1 MHHYLS
7 LFTAA
12 SLSMA
17 ATAWVP
23 FAEANVAIETE
34 DGQSSVYRE
43 VLDRLASR
51 HYRTQPVDDALS
63 QRYLDEYIGMLDA
76 GKNYLLQSDIDEFE
90 QWRLKLDD
98 LAKRGNIKPG
108 FVMFNRLRDRAMAQ
122 LEANVVILED
132 SDFTFDFEGQDS
144 IVLDGDERDWLASSE
159 AADAFW
165 MKRMTDAMIR
175 LLLNDK
181 DTEEAKELLVKRFK
195 NQIKQFDQ
203 RDSQDVFQLYI
214 NALGSLYDPHTSYFS
229 PRANENFK
237 INMSLSLTGIG
248 AELTTEDDY
257 TKVSRLIPG
266 GPADLQGV
274 LRAEDKIVGVGQ
286 ADDPVVDVIGWR
298 IDEVVELIRG
308 EKDTTVRLEL
318 IPSKGDSSNTKTI
331 TIVRDKVK
339 LEDKSAQSK
348 ILDIQMDGQAFKLGV
363 IDIPAFY
370 MDFEAYRARDPE
382 FKSTTRDVYNLVE
395 ELTDAKVDGIVLDL
409 RNNGGGSLYEATSL
423 TDLFIDYGPVV
434 QIRDAQQKV
443 YRNHRASRRA
453 AYSGPLIV
461 MINRLSA
468 SASEIFAGALQ
479 DYGRALIVG
488 TQSFGKG
495 TVQDVTA
502 LSEGH
507 LKMTIS
513 KFYRVSG
520 DSTQHRGVIPDIV
533 FPSLHDVEKIGESE
547 QDNALP
553 WDRIHRVPHQ
563 TQDQLTAFIA
573 PLTAS
578 HLKRRSADP
587 DFASLVEKIELSDAW
602 ETEKSLSLNL
612 EQRRLRSERWDIG
625 LFETEN
631 RRLVAK
637 GEEPFDDLAAWKD
650 SGDDEEENDE
660 VESSEE
666 NQVKSSKETI
676 AESAIK
682 ETQAT
687 AQNDSQNTAKS
698 DASDSLADVT
708 TDVEAEATEDAVEEE
723 EEENIAESDPMLFE
737 AGKVLSEQIQ
747 LQTQAN
753 SQRLALV
760 KGNKE
765 ASL

>member
-1 MHHYLS
+1 MRQHLS
-7 LFTAA
+7 LLIAA
-12 SLSMA
+12 NVLLSTLLWMPDA
-17 ATAWVP
+17 R
-23 FAEANVAIETE
+23 ANVAIKTE

-51 HYRTQPVDDALS
+51 HYRTQKVDDALS
-63 QRYLDEYIGMLDA
+63 QRYLDEYIGLLDA
-76 GKNYLLQSDIDEFE
+76 GKNYFLQSDIDEFE

-98 LAKRGNIKPG
+98 LAKRGDIKPG
-108 FVMFNRLRDRAMAQ
+108 FIMFNRLRDRAMAQ
-122 LEANVVILED
+122 LQNNIALLED
-132 SDFTFDFEGQDS
+132 SEFQFDFSGEAS
-144 IVLDGDERDWLASSE
+144 IILDGDERDWLASPE

-165 MKRMTDAMIR
+165 LKRMTDALIR
-175 LLLNDK
+175 LLLNEK
-181 DTEEAKELLVKRFK
+181 DLEEARELVAKRFK

-203 RDSQDVFQLYI
+203 RDSQDVFQLYT

-229 PRANENFK
+229 PRTNENFK

-257 TKVSRLIPG
+257 TRVSRLIPG

-274 LRAEDKIVGVGQ
+274 LKAEDKIVGVGQ
-286 ADDPVVDVIGWR
+286 AEKPIVDVIGWR

-308 EKDTTVRLEL
+308 EKDTKVRLEL

-339 LEDKSAQSK
+339 LEDKSAQST
-348 ILDIQMDGQAFKLGV
+348 ILEIDLNGEAFKLGV

-395 ELTDAKVDGIVLDL
+395 ELTEANVDGIVLDL

-434 QIRDAQQKV
+434 QIRDAEQKV

-502 LSEGH
+502 LSEGQ

-520 DSTQHRGVIPDIV
+520 DSTQHRGVIPDIA
-533 FPSLHDVEKIGESE
+533 FPSLHDIEKIGESE

-563 TQDQLTAFIA
+563 TQDHLMPYVA

-587 DFASLVEKIELSDAW
+587 DFASLVERIKLSDDW
-602 ETEKSLSLNL
+602 EMDKSLSLNL
-612 EQRRLRSERWDIG
+612 EQRRARSERWDIG
-625 LFETEN
+625 LFESEN

-637 GEEPFDDLAAWKD
+637 GEEPFADLAAWKD
-650 SGDDEEENDE
+650 NDEEDEESGDDNGQKSITENDQE
-660 VESSEE
+660 DTLSSSS
-666 NQVKSSKETI
+666 NQI
-676 AESAIK
+676 
-682 ETQAT
+682 
-687 AQNDSQNTAKS
+687 QNN
-698 DASDSLADVT
+698 ADV
-708 TDVEAEATEDAVEEE
+708 DTEEDTLNTEKD
-723 EEENIAESDPMLFE
+723 ENIAESDPMLFE

-747 LQTQAN
+747 LQTQAL
-753 SQRLALV
+753 SQRLAAV
-760 KGNKE
+760 KSNKE
-765 ASL
+765 SNL

>member
-1 MHHYLS
+1 MRQHLS
-7 LFTAA
+7 LLIAA
-12 SLSMA
+12 NVLLSTLLWMPDA
-17 ATAWVP
+17 R
-23 FAEANVAIETE
+23 ANVAIKTE

-51 HYRTQPVDDALS
+51 HYRTQKVDDALS
-63 QRYLDEYIGMLDA
+63 QRYLDEYIGLLDA
-76 GKNYLLQSDIDEFE
+76 GKNYFLQSDIDEFE

-98 LAKRGNIKPG
+98 LAKRGDIKPG
-108 FVMFNRLRDRAMAQ
+108 FIMFNRLRDRAMAQ
-122 LEANVVILED
+122 LQNNIALLED
-132 SDFTFDFEGQDS
+132 SEFQFDFSGEAS
-144 IVLDGDERDWLASSE
+144 IILDGDERDWLASPE

-165 MKRMTDAMIR
+165 LKRMTDALIR
-175 LLLNDK
+175 LLLNEK
-181 DTEEAKELLVKRFK
+181 DLEEARELVAKRFK

-203 RDSQDVFQLYI
+203 RDSQDVFQLYT
-214 NALGSLYDPHTSYFS
+214 NALGSLYDPHTSYLS
-229 PRANENFK
+229 PRTNENFK

-257 TKVSRLIPG
+257 TRVSRLIPG

-274 LRAEDKIVGVGQ
+274 LKAEDKIVGVGQ
-286 ADDPVVDVIGWR
+286 AEKPIVDVIGWR

-308 EKDTTVRLEL
+308 EKDTKVRLEL

-331 TIVRDKVK
+331 TIIRDKVK
-339 LEDKSAQSK
+339 LEDKSAQSTILK
-348 ILDIQMDGQAFKLGV
+348 IDLNGEAFKLGV

-395 ELTDAKVDGIVLDL
+395 ELTEANVDGIVLDL

-434 QIRDAQQKV
+434 QIRDAEQKV

-479 DYGRALIVG
+479 DYGRALVVG

-502 LSEGH
+502 LSEGQ

-520 DSTQHRGVIPDIV
+520 DSTQHRGVIPDIA
-533 FPSLHDVEKIGESE
+533 FPSLHNIEKIGESE

-563 TQDQLTAFIA
+563 TQDHLMPYVA

-587 DFASLVEKIELSDAW
+587 DFASLVERIKLSDDW
-602 ETEKSLSLNL
+602 EMDKSLSLNL
-612 EQRRLRSERWDIG
+612 EQRRARSERWDIG
-625 LFETEN
+625 LFESEN

-637 GEEPFDDLAAWKD
+637 GEEPFADLAAWKD
-650 SGDDEEENDE
+650 NDEEDEESGDDNGQESITENDQE
-660 VESSEE
+660 DTLSS
-666 NQVKSSKETI
+666 SSDQI
-676 AESAIK
+676 
-682 ETQAT
+682 
-687 AQNDSQNTAKS
+687 QNN
-698 DASDSLADVT
+698 ADV
-708 TDVEAEATEDAVEEE
+708 DTEEDTLNTEKDK
-723 EEENIAESDPMLFE
+723 NIAESDPMLFE

-747 LQTQAN
+747 LQTQAL
-753 SQRLALV
+753 SQRLAAV
-760 KGNKE
+760 KSNKE
-765 ASL
+765 SNL

>member
-1 MHHYLS
+1 MRQHLS
-7 LFTAA
+7 LLIAA
-12 SLSMA
+12 NVLLSTLLWMPDA
-17 ATAWVP
+17 R
-23 FAEANVAIETE
+23 ANVAIKTE

-51 HYRTQPVDDALS
+51 HYRTQKVDDALS
-63 QRYLDEYIGMLDA
+63 QRYLDEYIGLLDA
-76 GKNYLLQSDIDEFE
+76 GKNYFLQSDIDEFE

-98 LAKRGNIKPG
+98 LAKRGDIKPG
-108 FVMFNRLRDRAMAQ
+108 FIMFNRLRDRAMAQ
-122 LEANVVILED
+122 LQNNIALLED
-132 SDFTFDFEGQDS
+132 SEFQFDFSGEAS
-144 IVLDGDERDWLASSE
+144 IILDGDERDWLASPE

-165 MKRMTDAMIR
+165 LKRMTDALIR
-175 LLLNDK
+175 LLLNEK
-181 DTEEAKELLVKRFK
+181 DLEEARELVAKRFK

-203 RDSQDVFQLYI
+203 RDSQDVFQLYT
-214 NALGSLYDPHTSYFS
+214 NALGSLYDPHTSYLS
-229 PRANENFK
+229 PRTNENFK

-274 LRAEDKIVGVGQ
+274 LKAEDKIVGVGQ
-286 ADDPVVDVIGWR
+286 AEKPIVDVIGWR

-308 EKDTTVRLEL
+308 EKDTKVRLEL

-339 LEDKSAQSK
+339 LEDKSAQST
-348 ILDIQMDGQAFKLGV
+348 ILEIDLNGEAFKLGV

-395 ELTDAKVDGIVLDL
+395 ELTEANVDGIVLDL

-434 QIRDAQQKV
+434 QIRDAEQKV

-502 LSEGH
+502 LSEGQ

-520 DSTQHRGVIPDIV
+520 DSTQHRGVIPDIA
-533 FPSLHDVEKIGESE
+533 FPSLHDIEKIGESE

-563 TQDQLTAFIA
+563 TQDHLMPYVA

-587 DFASLVEKIELSDAW
+587 DFASLVERIKLSDDW
-602 ETEKSLSLNL
+602 EMDKSLSLNL
-612 EQRRLRSERWDIG
+612 EQRRARSERWDIG
-625 LFETEN
+625 LFESEN

-637 GEEPFDDLAAWKD
+637 GEEPFADLAAWKD
-650 SGDDEEENDE
+650 NDEEDEESGDDNGQESITENDQE
-660 VESSEE
+660 DTLSS
-666 NQVKSSKETI
+666 SSDQI
-676 AESAIK
+676 
-682 ETQAT
+682 
-687 AQNDSQNTAKS
+687 QNN
-698 DASDSLADVT
+698 ADV
-708 TDVEAEATEDAVEEE
+708 DTEEDTLNTEKD
-723 EEENIAESDPMLFE
+723 ENIAESDPMLFE

-747 LQTQAN
+747 LQTQAL
-753 SQRLALV
+753 SQRLAAV
-760 KGNKE
+760 KSNKE
-765 ASL
+765 SNL

>member
-1 MHHYLS
+1 MRQHLS
-7 LFTAA
+7 LLIAA
-12 SLSMA
+12 NVLLSTLLWMPDA
-17 ATAWVP
+17 R
-23 FAEANVAIETE
+23 ANVAIKTE

-51 HYRTQPVDDALS
+51 HYRTQKVDDALS
-63 QRYLDEYIGMLDA
+63 QRYLDEYIGLLDA
-76 GKNYLLQSDIDEFE
+76 GKNYFLQSDIDEFE

-98 LAKRGNIKPG
+98 LAKRGDIKPG
-108 FVMFNRLRDRAMAQ
+108 FIMFNRLRDRAMAQ
-122 LEANVVILED
+122 LQNNVALLED
-132 SDFTFDFEGQDS
+132 PEFQFDFNGEAS
-144 IVLDGDERDWLASSE
+144 IILDGDERDWLASPE

-165 MKRMTDAMIR
+165 LKRMTDALIR
-175 LLLNDK
+175 LLLNEK
-181 DTEEAKELLVKRFK
+181 DLEEARELVAKRFK

-203 RDSQDVFQLYI
+203 RDSQDVFQLYT
-214 NALGSLYDPHTSYFS
+214 NALGSLYDPHTSYLS
-229 PRANENFK
+229 PRTNENFK

-274 LRAEDKIVGVGQ
+274 LKAEDKIVGVGQ
-286 ADDPVVDVIGWR
+286 AEKPIVDVIGWR

-308 EKDTTVRLEL
+308 EKDTKVRLEL

-339 LEDKSAQSK
+339 LEDKSAQST
-348 ILDIQMDGQAFKLGV
+348 ILEIDLNGEAFKLGV

-395 ELTDAKVDGIVLDL
+395 ELTEANVDGIVLDL

-434 QIRDAQQKV
+434 QIRDAEQKV

-495 TVQDVTA
+495 TVQEVA
-502 LSEGH
+502 ELSEGQ

-520 DSTQHRGVIPDIV
+520 DSTQHRGVIPDIA
-533 FPSLHDVEKIGESE
+533 FPSLHDIEKIGESE

-563 TQDQLTAFIA
+563 TQDHLTPYVA

-587 DFASLVEKIELSDAW
+587 DFASLVERIKLSDDW
-602 ETEKSLSLNL
+602 GMDKSLSLNL
-612 EQRRLRSERWDIG
+612 EQRRARSERWDIG
-625 LFETEN
+625 LFESEN
-631 RRLVAK
+631 KRLVAK
-637 GEEPFDDLAAWKD
+637 GEEPFADLTAWKD
-650 SGDDEEENDE
+650 NDEEDEENDDDNE
-660 VESSEE
+660 KESITE
-666 NQVKSSKETI
+666 NDQEDTLSS
-676 AESAIK
+676 SSD
-682 ETQAT
+682 Q
-687 AQNDSQNTAKS
+687 AQNN
-698 DASDSLADVT
+698 ADV
-708 TDVEAEATEDAVEEE
+708 DTEEDTLNTEKD
-723 EEENIAESDPMLFE
+723 ENIAESDPMLFE

-747 LQTQAN
+747 LQTQAL
-753 SQRLALV
+753 SQRLAAV
-760 KGNKE
+760 KSNKE
-765 ASL
+765 SNL

>member
-1 MHHYLS
+1 MRQHLS
-7 LFTAA
+7 LLIAA
-12 SLSMA
+12 NVLLSTLLWMPD
-17 ATAWVP
+17 TR
-23 FAEANVAIETE
+23 ANVAIKTE

-51 HYRTQPVDDALS
+51 HYRTQKVDDALS
-63 QRYLDEYIGMLDA
+63 QRYLDEYIGLLDA
-76 GKNYLLQSDIDEFE
+76 GKNYFLQSDIDEFE

-98 LAKRGNIKPG
+98 LAKRGDIRPG
-108 FVMFNRLRDRAMAQ
+108 FIMFNRLRDRAMAQ
-122 LEANVVILED
+122 LQNNVALLEDPEFQFDFNGEANI
-132 SDFTFDFEGQDS
+132 
-144 IVLDGDERDWLASSE
+144 ILDGDERDWLASPE

-165 MKRMTDAMIR
+165 LKRMTDALIR
-175 LLLNDK
+175 LLLNEK
-181 DTEEAKELLVKRFK
+181 DLEEARELVAKRFK

-203 RDSQDVFQLYI
+203 RDSQDVFQLYT
-214 NALGSLYDPHTSYFS
+214 NALGSLYDPHTSYLS
-229 PRANENFK
+229 PRTNENFK

-274 LRAEDKIVGVGQ
+274 LKAEDKIVGVGQ
-286 ADDPVVDVIGWR
+286 AEKPIVDVIGWR

-308 EKDTTVRLEL
+308 EKDTKVRLEL

-339 LEDKSAQSK
+339 LEDKSAQST
-348 ILDIQMDGQAFKLGV
+348 ILEIDLNDEAFKLGV

-395 ELTDAKVDGIVLDL
+395 ELTEANVDGIVLDL

-434 QIRDAQQKV
+434 QIRDAEQKV

-495 TVQDVTA
+495 TVQEVA
-502 LSEGH
+502 ELSEGQ

-520 DSTQHRGVIPDIV
+520 DSTQHRGVIPDIA
-533 FPSLHDVEKIGESE
+533 FPSLHDIEKIGESE

-563 TQDQLTAFIA
+563 TQDHLTPYVA

-587 DFASLVEKIELSDAW
+587 DFASLVERIKLSDDW
-602 ETEKSLSLNL
+602 GMDKSLSLNL
-612 EQRRLRSERWDIG
+612 EQRRARSERWDIG
-625 LFETEN
+625 LFESEN
-631 RRLVAK
+631 KRLIAK
-637 GEEPFDDLAAWKD
+637 GEEPFADLTAWKD
-650 SGDDEEENDE
+650 TDEEDEENDE
-660 VESSEE
+660 ENEKESITE
-666 NQVKSSKETI
+666 NDQEDTLSS
-676 AESAIK
+676 SSD
-682 ETQAT
+682 Q
-687 AQNDSQNTAKS
+687 AQNN
-698 DASDSLADVT
+698 ADV
-708 TDVEAEATEDAVEEE
+708 DTEEDTLNTEKD
-723 EEENIAESDPMLFE
+723 ENIAESDPMLFE

-747 LQTQAN
+747 LQTQAL
-753 SQRLALV
+753 SQRLAAV
-760 KGNKE
+760 KSNKE
-765 ASL
+765 SNL

>member
-1 MHHYLS
+1 MRQHLS
-7 LFTAA
+7 LLIAA
-12 SLSMA
+12 NVLLSTLLWMPDA
-17 ATAWVP
+17 R
-23 FAEANVAIETE
+23 ANVAIKTE

-51 HYRTQPVDDALS
+51 HYRTQKVDDALS
-63 QRYLDEYIGMLDA
+63 QRYLDEYIGLLDA
-76 GKNYLLQSDIDEFE
+76 GKNYFLQSDIDEFE

-98 LAKRGNIKPG
+98 LAKRGDIKPG
-108 FVMFNRLRDRAMAQ
+108 FIMFNRLRDRAMAQ
-122 LEANVVILED
+122 LQNNIALLED
-132 SDFTFDFEGQDS
+132 SEFQFDFSGEAS
-144 IVLDGDERDWLASSE
+144 IILDGDERDWLASPE

-165 MKRMTDAMIR
+165 LKRMTDALIR
-175 LLLNDK
+175 LLLNEK
-181 DTEEAKELLVKRFK
+181 DLEEARELVAKRFK

-203 RDSQDVFQLYI
+203 RDSQDVFQLYT
-214 NALGSLYDPHTSYFS
+214 NALGSLYDPHTSYLS
-229 PRANENFK
+229 PRTNENFK

-274 LRAEDKIVGVGQ
+274 LKAEDKIVGVGQ
-286 ADDPVVDVIGWR
+286 AEKPIVDVIGWR

-308 EKDTTVRLEL
+308 EKDTKVRLEL

-339 LEDKSAQSK
+339 LEDKSAQST
-348 ILDIQMDGQAFKLGV
+348 ILEIDLNGEAFKLGV

-395 ELTDAKVDGIVLDL
+395 ELTKANVDGIVLDL

-434 QIRDAQQKV
+434 QIRDAEQKV

-495 TVQDVTA
+495 TVQEVA
-502 LSEGH
+502 ELSEGQ

-520 DSTQHRGVIPDIV
+520 DSTQHRGVIPDIA
-533 FPSLHDVEKIGESE
+533 FPSLHDIEKIGESE

-563 TQDQLTAFIA
+563 TQDHLTPYVA

-587 DFASLVEKIELSDAW
+587 DFASLVERIKLSDDW
-602 ETEKSLSLNL
+602 GMDKSLSLNL
-612 EQRRLRSERWDIG
+612 EQRRARSERWDIG
-625 LFETEN
+625 LFESEN
-631 RRLVAK
+631 KRLVAK
-637 GEEPFDDLAAWKD
+637 GEEPFADLTAWKD
-650 SGDDEEENDE
+650 NDEEDEENDDDNE
-660 VESSEE
+660 KESITE
-666 NQVKSSKETI
+666 NDQEDTLSS
-676 AESAIK
+676 SSD
-682 ETQAT
+682 Q
-687 AQNDSQNTAKS
+687 AQNN
-698 DASDSLADVT
+698 ADV
-708 TDVEAEATEDAVEEE
+708 DTEEDTLNTEKD
-723 EEENIAESDPMLFE
+723 ENIAESDPMLFE

-747 LQTQAN
+747 LQTQAL
-753 SQRLALV
+753 SQRLAAV
-760 KGNKE
+760 KSNKE
-765 ASL
+765 SNL

>member
-1 MHHYLS
+1 MRQHLS
-7 LFTAA
+7 LLIA
-12 SLSMA
+12 
-17 ATAWVP
+17 
-23 FAEANVAIETE
+23 ANVLLSTLLWMPDARATVAIKTE

-51 HYRTQPVDDALS
+51 HYRTQKVDDALS
-63 QRYLDEYIGMLDA
+63 QRYLDEYIGLLDA
-76 GKNYLLQSDIDEFE
+76 GKNYFLQSDIDEFE

-98 LAKRGNIKPG
+98 LAKRGDIRPG
-108 FVMFNRLRDRAMAQ
+108 FIMFNRLRDRAMAQ
-122 LEANVVILED
+122 LQNNVALLEDPEFQFDFNGEANI
-132 SDFTFDFEGQDS
+132 
-144 IVLDGDERDWLASSE
+144 ILDGDERDWLASPE

-165 MKRMTDAMIR
+165 LKRMTDALIR
-175 LLLNDK
+175 LLLNEK
-181 DTEEAKELLVKRFK
+181 DLEEARELVAKRFK
-195 NQIKQFDQ
+195 NQIKQFGQ
-203 RDSQDVFQLYI
+203 RDSQDVFQLYT
-214 NALGSLYDPHTSYFS
+214 NALGSLYDPHTSYLS
-229 PRANENFK
+229 PRTNENFK

-274 LRAEDKIVGVGQ
+274 LKAEDKIVGVGQ
-286 ADDPVVDVIGWR
+286 AEKPIVDVIGWR

-308 EKDTTVRLEL
+308 EKDTKVRLEL

-339 LEDKSAQSK
+339 LEDKSAQST
-348 ILDIQMDGQAFKLGV
+348 ILEIDLNDEAFKLGV

-395 ELTDAKVDGIVLDL
+395 ELTEANVDGIVLDL

-434 QIRDAQQKV
+434 QIRDAEQKV

-495 TVQDVTA
+495 TVQEVA
-502 LSEGH
+502 ELSEGQ

-520 DSTQHRGVIPDIV
+520 DSTQHRGVIPDIA
-533 FPSLHDVEKIGESE
+533 FPSLHDIEKIGESE

-563 TQDQLTAFIA
+563 TQDHLTPYVA

-587 DFASLVEKIELSDAW
+587 DFASLVERIKLSDDW
-602 ETEKSLSLNL
+602 GMDKSLSLNL
-612 EQRRLRSERWDIG
+612 EQRRARSERWDIG
-625 LFETEN
+625 LFESEN
-631 RRLVAK
+631 KRLIAK
-637 GEEPFDDLAAWKD
+637 GEEPFADLTAWKD
-650 SGDDEEENDE
+650 TDEEDEENDE
-660 VESSEE
+660 ENEKESITE
-666 NQVKSSKETI
+666 NDQEDTLSS
-676 AESAIK
+676 SSD
-682 ETQAT
+682 Q
-687 AQNDSQNTAKS
+687 AQNN
-698 DASDSLADVT
+698 ADV
-708 TDVEAEATEDAVEEE
+708 DTEEDTLNTEKD
-723 EEENIAESDPMLFE
+723 ENIAESDPMLFE

-747 LQTQAN
+747 LQTQAL
-753 SQRLALV
+753 SQRLAAV
-760 KGNKE
+760 KSNKE
-765 ASL
+765 SNL

>member
-1 MHHYLS
+1 MPD
-7 LFTAA
+7 TR
-12 SLSMA
+12 
-17 ATAWVP
+17 
-23 FAEANVAIETE
+23 ANVAIKTE

-51 HYRTQPVDDALS
+51 HYRTQKVDDALS
-63 QRYLDEYIGMLDA
+63 QRYLDEYIGLLDA
-76 GKNYLLQSDIDEFE
+76 GKNYFLQSDIDEFE

-98 LAKRGNIKPG
+98 LAKRGDIKPG
-108 FVMFNRLRDRAMAQ
+108 FIMFNRLRDRAMAQ
-122 LEANVVILED
+122 LQNNVALLED
-132 SDFTFDFEGQDS
+132 PEFQFDFNGEAS
-144 IVLDGDERDWLASSE
+144 IILDGDERDWLASPE

-165 MKRMTDAMIR
+165 LKRMTDALIR
-175 LLLNDK
+175 LLLNEK
-181 DTEEAKELLVKRFK
+181 DLEEARELVAKRFK

-203 RDSQDVFQLYI
+203 RDSQDVFQLYT
-214 NALGSLYDPHTSYFS
+214 NALGSLYDPHTSYLS
-229 PRANENFK
+229 PRTNENFK

-274 LRAEDKIVGVGQ
+274 LKAEDKIVGVGQ
-286 ADDPVVDVIGWR
+286 AEKPIVDVIGWR

-308 EKDTTVRLEL
+308 EKDTKVRLEL

-339 LEDKSAQSK
+339 LEDKSAQST
-348 ILDIQMDGQAFKLGV
+348 ILEIDLNGEAFKLGV

-395 ELTDAKVDGIVLDL
+395 ELTKANVDGIVLDL

-434 QIRDAQQKV
+434 QIRDAEQKV

-495 TVQDVTA
+495 TVQEVA
-502 LSEGH
+502 ELSEGQ

-520 DSTQHRGVIPDIV
+520 DSTQHRGVIPDIA
-533 FPSLHDVEKIGESE
+533 FPSLHDIEKIGESE

-563 TQDQLTAFIA
+563 TQDHLTPYVA

-587 DFASLVEKIELSDAW
+587 DFASLVERIKLSDDW
-602 ETEKSLSLNL
+602 GMDKSLSLNL
-612 EQRRLRSERWDIG
+612 EQRRARSERWDIG
-625 LFETEN
+625 LFESEN
-631 RRLVAK
+631 KRLIAK
-637 GEEPFDDLAAWKD
+637 GEEPFADLTAWKD
-650 SGDDEEENDE
+650 TDEEDEENDE
-660 VESSEE
+660 ENEKESITE
-666 NQVKSSKETI
+666 NDQEDTLSS
-676 AESAIK
+676 SSD
-682 ETQAT
+682 Q
-687 AQNDSQNTAKS
+687 AQNN
-698 DASDSLADVT
+698 ADV
-708 TDVEAEATEDAVEEE
+708 DTEEDTLNTEKD
-723 EEENIAESDPMLFE
+723 ENIAESDPMLFE

-747 LQTQAN
+747 LQTQAL
-753 SQRLALV
+753 SQRLAAV
-760 KGNKE
+760 KSNKE
-765 ASL
+765 SNL

>member
-1 MHHYLS
+1 MRQHLS
-7 LFTAA
+7 LLIAA
-12 SLSMA
+12 NVLLSTLLWMPDA
-17 ATAWVP
+17 R
-23 FAEANVAIETE
+23 ANVAIKTE

-51 HYRTQPVDDALS
+51 HYRTQKVDDALS
-63 QRYLDEYIGMLDA
+63 QRYLDEYIGLLDA
-76 GKNYLLQSDIDEFE
+76 GKNYFLQSDIDEFE

-98 LAKRGNIKPG
+98 LAKRGDIKPG
-108 FVMFNRLRDRAMAQ
+108 FIMFNRLRDRAMAQ
-122 LEANVVILED
+122 LQNNIALLED
-132 SDFTFDFEGQDS
+132 SEFQFDFSGEAS
-144 IVLDGDERDWLASSE
+144 IILDGDERDWLASPE

-165 MKRMTDAMIR
+165 LKRMTDALIR
-175 LLLNDK
+175 LLLNEK
-181 DTEEAKELLVKRFK
+181 DLEEARELVAKRFK

-203 RDSQDVFQLYI
+203 RDSQDVFQLYT
-214 NALGSLYDPHTSYFS
+214 NALGSLYDPHTSYLS
-229 PRANENFK
+229 PRTNENFK

-257 TKVSRLIPG
+257 TRVSRLIPG

-274 LRAEDKIVGVGQ
+274 LKAEDKIVGVGQ
-286 ADDPVVDVIGWR
+286 AEKPIVDVIGWR

-308 EKDTTVRLEL
+308 EKDTKVRLEL

-331 TIVRDKVK
+331 TIIRDKVK
-339 LEDKSAQSK
+339 LEDKSAQST
-348 ILDIQMDGQAFKLGV
+348 ILEIDLNGEAFKLGV

-395 ELTDAKVDGIVLDL
+395 ELTEANVDGIVLDL

-434 QIRDAQQKV
+434 QIRDAEQKV

-479 DYGRALIVG
+479 DYGRALVVG

-495 TVQDVTA
+495 TVQEVTA
-502 LSEGH
+502 LSEGQ

-520 DSTQHRGVIPDIV
+520 DSTQHRGVIPDIA
-533 FPSLHDVEKIGESE
+533 FPSLHDIEKIGESE

-563 TQDQLTAFIA
+563 TQDHLMPYVA

-587 DFASLVEKIELSDAW
+587 DFASLVERIKLSDDW
-602 ETEKSLSLNL
+602 EMDKSLSLNL
-612 EQRRLRSERWDIG
+612 EQRRARSERWDIG
-625 LFETEN
+625 LFESEN

-637 GEEPFDDLAAWKD
+637 GEEPFADLAAWKD
-650 SGDDEEENDE
+650 NDEEDEESGDDNGQESITENDQE
-660 VESSEE
+660 DTLSS
-666 NQVKSSKETI
+666 SSDQI
-676 AESAIK
+676 
-682 ETQAT
+682 
-687 AQNDSQNTAKS
+687 QNN
-698 DASDSLADVT
+698 ADV
-708 TDVEAEATEDAVEEE
+708 DTEEDTLNTEKDK
-723 EEENIAESDPMLFE
+723 NIAESDPMLFE

-747 LQTQAN
+747 LQTQAL
-753 SQRLALV
+753 SQRLAAV
-760 KGNKE
+760 KSNKE
-765 ASL
+765 SNL

>member
-1 MHHYLS
+1 MRQHLS
-7 LFTAA
+7 LLIAA
-12 SLSMA
+12 NVLLSTLLWMPDA
-17 ATAWVP
+17 R
-23 FAEANVAIETE
+23 ANVAIKTE

-51 HYRTQPVDDALS
+51 HYRTQKVDDALS
-63 QRYLDEYIGMLDA
+63 QRYLDEYIGLLDA
-76 GKNYLLQSDIDEFE
+76 GKNYFLQSDIDEFE

-98 LAKRGNIKPG
+98 LAKRGDIKPG
-108 FVMFNRLRDRAMAQ
+108 FIMFNRLRDRAMAQ
-122 LEANVVILED
+122 LQNNIALLED
-132 SDFTFDFEGQDS
+132 SEFQFDFSGEAS
-144 IVLDGDERDWLASSE
+144 IILDGDERDWLASPE
-159 AADAFW
+159 AADIFW
-165 MKRMTDAMIR
+165 LKRMTDALIR
-175 LLLNDK
+175 LLLNEK
-181 DTEEAKELLVKRFK
+181 DLEEARELVAKRFK

-203 RDSQDVFQLYI
+203 RDSQDVFQLYT
-214 NALGSLYDPHTSYFS
+214 NALGSLYDPHTSYLS
-229 PRANENFK
+229 PRTNENFK

-274 LRAEDKIVGVGQ
+274 LKAEDKIVGVGQ
-286 ADDPVVDVIGWR
+286 AEKPIVDVIGWR

-308 EKDTTVRLEL
+308 EKDTKVRLEL

-339 LEDKSAQSK
+339 LEDKSAQST
-348 ILDIQMDGQAFKLGV
+348 ILEIDLNGEAFKLGV

-395 ELTDAKVDGIVLDL
+395 ELTEANVDGIVLDL

-434 QIRDAQQKV
+434 QIRDAEQKV

-495 TVQDVTA
+495 TVQEVA
-502 LSEGH
+502 ELSEGQ

-520 DSTQHRGVIPDIV
+520 DSTQHRGVIPDIA
-533 FPSLHDVEKIGESE
+533 FPSLHDIEKIGESE

-563 TQDQLTAFIA
+563 TQDHLTPYVA

-587 DFASLVEKIELSDAW
+587 DFASLVERIKLSDDW
-602 ETEKSLSLNL
+602 GMDKSLSLNL
-612 EQRRLRSERWDIG
+612 EQRRARSERWDIG
-625 LFETEN
+625 LFESEN
-631 RRLVAK
+631 KRLVAK
-637 GEEPFDDLAAWKD
+637 GEEPFADLTAWKD
-650 SGDDEEENDE
+650 NDEEDEENDDDNE
-660 VESSEE
+660 KESITE
-666 NQVKSSKETI
+666 NDQEDTLSS
-676 AESAIK
+676 SSD
-682 ETQAT
+682 Q
-687 AQNDSQNTAKS
+687 AQNN
-698 DASDSLADVT
+698 ADV
-708 TDVEAEATEDAVEEE
+708 DTEEDTLNTEKD
-723 EEENIAESDPMLFE
+723 ENIAESDPMLFE

-747 LQTQAN
+747 LQTQAL
-753 SQRLALV
+753 SQRLAAV
-760 KGNKE
+760 KSNKE
-765 ASL
+765 SNL

>member
-1 MHHYLS
+1 MRQHLS
-7 LFTAA
+7 LLIAA
-12 SLSMA
+12 NVLLSTLLWMPDA
-17 ATAWVP
+17 R
-23 FAEANVAIETE
+23 ANVAIKTE

-51 HYRTQPVDDALS
+51 HYRTQKVDDALS
-63 QRYLDEYIGMLDA
+63 QRYLDEYIGLLDA
-76 GKNYLLQSDIDEFE
+76 GKNYFLQSDIDEFE

-98 LAKRGNIKPG
+98 LAKRGDIKPG
-108 FVMFNRLRDRAMAQ
+108 FIMFNRLRDRAMAQ
-122 LEANVVILED
+122 LQNNIALLED
-132 SDFTFDFEGQDS
+132 SEFQFDFSGEAS
-144 IVLDGDERDWLASSE
+144 IILDGDERDWLASPE

-165 MKRMTDAMIR
+165 LKRMTDALIR
-175 LLLNDK
+175 LLLNEK
-181 DTEEAKELLVKRFK
+181 DLEEARELVAKRFK

-203 RDSQDVFQLYI
+203 RDSQDVFQLYT
-214 NALGSLYDPHTSYFS
+214 NALGSLYDPHTSYLS
-229 PRANENFK
+229 PRTNENFK

-257 TKVSRLIPG
+257 TRVSRLIPG

-274 LRAEDKIVGVGQ
+274 LKAEDKIVGVGQ
-286 ADDPVVDVIGWR
+286 AEKPIVDVIGWR

-308 EKDTTVRLEL
+308 EKDTKVRLEL

-331 TIVRDKVK
+331 TIIRDKVK
-339 LEDKSAQSK
+339 LEDKSAQSTILK
-348 ILDIQMDGQAFKLGV
+348 IDLNGEAFKLGV

-395 ELTDAKVDGIVLDL
+395 ELTEANVDGIVLDL

-434 QIRDAQQKV
+434 QIRDAEQKV

-479 DYGRALIVG
+479 DYGRALVVG

-495 TVQDVTA
+495 TVQEVTA
-502 LSEGH
+502 LSEGQ

-520 DSTQHRGVIPDIV
+520 DSTQHRGVIPDIT
-533 FPSLHDVEKIGESE
+533 FPSLHNIEKIGESE

-563 TQDQLTAFIA
+563 TQDHLMPYVA

-587 DFASLVEKIELSDAW
+587 DFASLVERIKLSDDW
-602 ETEKSLSLNL
+602 EMDKSLSLNL
-612 EQRRLRSERWDIG
+612 EQRRARSERWDIG
-625 LFETEN
+625 LFESEN

-637 GEEPFDDLAAWKD
+637 GEEPFADLAAWKD
-650 SGDDEEENDE
+650 NDEEDEESGDDNGQESITENDQE
-660 VESSEE
+660 DTLSS
-666 NQVKSSKETI
+666 SSDQI
-676 AESAIK
+676 
-682 ETQAT
+682 
-687 AQNDSQNTAKS
+687 QNN
-698 DASDSLADVT
+698 ADV
-708 TDVEAEATEDAVEEE
+708 DTEEDTLNTEKDK
-723 EEENIAESDPMLFE
+723 NIAESDPMLFE

-747 LQTQAN
+747 LQTQAL
-753 SQRLALV
+753 SQRLAAV
-760 KGNKE
+760 KSNKE
-765 ASL
+765 SNL